1 MVKAL
6 FAKFWEMGQAPPRGR
21 AYYDRLLPQIPF
33 VPKQGIPRQ
42 IHQIYHDTNQLALSL
57 KNNISAISALNPD
70 YQHKLWD
77 FVRIEDFIFQHYGEE
92 VLSIYRKITPEYI
105 AARADLARYLIIYAL
120 GGVYLDVKS
129 SFAKPLSEV
138 IRNDDSCILSHWDNL
153 PGQAHESF
161 TTQHAGLE
169 SSPRGEFVQ
178 WYLAYQAG
186 HPLLREII
194 IEVLSRIDNYNP
206 FVRSIGRG
214 GVLDTTG
221 PIPYS
226 LTVLRYRETFSDIIR
241 VEELPNLGFVY
252 SIYETAEDPDAHK
265 RVMPSNYWR
274 ITSPL
279 VSSPNIFIQIISK
292 SFIRLWY
299 GILAMKACF
308 SETSR

>member
-21 AYYDRLLPQIPF
+21 AYYDGLLPQVPF
-33 VPKQGIPRQ
+33 ELGQGIPRY
-42 IHQIYHDTNQLALSL
+42 IHQTYHRKELPQELSD
-57 KNNISAISALNPD
+57 NIHRIRIANPEYE
-70 YQHKLWD
+70 YQLWD
-77 FVRIEDFIFQHYGEE
+77 DEDITSFIETYYGAT
-92 VLSIYRKITPEYI
+92 VLGIYKKIEPQYG
-105 AARADLARYLIIYAL
+105 AARADLFRYLLIYYL
-120 GGVYLDVKS
+120 GGIYIDIKS
-129 SFAKPLSEV
+129 SFAKPLSEI

-206 FVRSIGRG
+206 FIRSIGRG

-226 LTVLRYRETFSDIIR
+226 LTVLRHREIFADIIR

-279 VSSPNIFIQIISK
+279 VSSPNVFIQIISK